1 MLKAT
6 LISLAVLAAVD
17 FAAFQG
23 HYRYQVAH
31 AAVNV
36 FHQVAGQNWH
46 WL

>member
-6 LISLAVLAAVD
+6 LISIALLAVVD

-36 FHQVAGQNWH
+36 AHQISSQNWH